1 MFRFS
6 TQISKLSFTC
16 FFRVESRSF
25 SKTKIVFEEIKPLH
39 NTFRNNKQTIDKKK
53 SKKSKNNDD
62 ETRLLQSQI
71 NKIQDTES
79 ILSFYQN
86 NKTKMD
92 LINICTCLDK
102 IVSSKAK
109 ELKLN
114 ETLQSIVKKPE
125 VKEMLKYLSENIR
138 KMNEFALSNFIYNLA
153 KLGIK
158 DKDII
163 NQLIYKI
170 LENQKDFSEKSLSY
184 IVWALAK
191 LQIKNEAILD
201 QTAKKVMVKI

>member
-1 MFRFS
+1 
-6 TQISKLSFTC
+6 
-16 FFRVESRSF
+16 
-25 SKTKIVFEEIKPLH
+25 
-39 NTFRNNKQTIDKKK
+39 
-53 SKKSKNNDD
+53 
-62 ETRLLQSQI
+62 
-71 NKIQDTES
+71 
-79 ILSFYQN
+79 
-86 NKTKMD
+86 MD

-114 ETLQSIVKKPE
+114 ETSQLIGKKSE

-158 DKDII
+158 DKEGH
-163 NQLIYKI
+163 NQQLVGKT
-170 LENQKDFSEKSLSY
+170 LENLKDFSEKSLSY

-191 LQIKNEAILD
+191 LQRKNEAILN
-201 QTAKKVMVKI
+201 QTVKKVMVKIFIRNHRNYTKE